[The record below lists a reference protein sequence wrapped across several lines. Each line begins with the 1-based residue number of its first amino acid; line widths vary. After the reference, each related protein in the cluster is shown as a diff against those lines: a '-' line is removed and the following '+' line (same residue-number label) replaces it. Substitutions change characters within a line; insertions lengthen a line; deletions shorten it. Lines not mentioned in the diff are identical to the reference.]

1 MWSLAVACALV
12 ATAASAVGGWWQH
25 QGVRAESTSGLTL
38 GKLPALAGNAR
49 WRHGFL
55 LLAGSAVLQVTALAL
70 APVSLV
76 APIAALS
83 MPIVAMINVHT
94 GRHRATGAFWLAVA
108 VSVIGVGS
116 FVAVVSRI
124 AVDAR
129 LPDRAPL
136 HAGSVVVLVVGLLGV
151 LGLAR
156 HGIHRSVLLATAAGV
171 AYGLMAVLL
180 RHVSVSVRFDGLG
193 GVPVLSAAGLVAA
206 FLVGA
211 WFVQLSYAS
220 GPPDLVVAC
229 QTLLN
234 AVTGAVIGLGVA
246 GETSNAGGW
255 TAAVLTAC
263 GLASAA
269 GVAALVRNHPDLA
282 RGPRS
287 P

>member
-25 QGVRAESTSGLTL
+25 QGVRAESTAGLTL
-38 GKLPALAGNAR
+38 RKLPGLARNSR

-55 LLAGSAVLQVTALAL
+55 LLAVSAVLQVTALAL

-83 MPIVAMINVHT
+83 LPIVAVINVHT
-94 GRHRATGAFWLAVA
+94 GGGRATGAFWLAVTTA
-108 VSVIGVGS
+108 VIGVGS
-116 FVAVVSRI
+116 FVAAVSRI
-124 AVDAR
+124 AIDAR
-129 LPDRAPL
+129 LPDQAAL
-136 HAGSVVVLVVGLLGV
+136 HAGSVVTLVVGSLGV

-156 HGIHRSVLLATAAGV
+156 HGVHRSVLLATGAGV

-180 RHVSVSVRFDGLG
+180 RHVSVSMRFDGLG
-193 GVPVLSAAGLVAA
+193 GVPLLSVAGLVVA

-234 AVTGAVIGLGVA
+234 AVTAAVIGLGVA
-246 GETSNAGGW
+246 GETSNTGGW
-255 TAAVLTAC
+255 TVAALTAC
-263 GLASAA
+263 GLAAAA
-269 GVAALVRNHPDLA
+269 GVAATVRNHPDLA
-282 RGPRS
+282 RT
-287 P
+287 

>member
-1 MWSLAVACALV
+1 MWSLAVVCALV
-12 ATAASAVGGWWQH
+12 ATAASALGGWWQH
-25 QGVRAESTSGLTL
+25 QGVRAESKAGLTL
-38 GKLPALAGNAR
+38 GKLPGLARNPR

-55 LLAGSAVLQVTALAL
+55 LLAASAVTALAL

-83 MPIVAMINVHT
+83 LPIVAVINVHAA
-94 GRHRATGAFWLAVA
+94 GSRATGAFWIAVTA
-108 VSVIGVGS
+108 SVLGVGT

-129 LPDRAPL
+129 LPGPAALRAG
-136 HAGSVVVLVVGLLGV
+136 AVVALVVGSLGV
-151 LGLAR
+151 VGLAR
-156 HGIHRSVLLATAAGV
+156 RGVRRSILLATGAGV

-180 RHVSVSVRFDGLG
+180 RQVSVSARVDGLG
-193 GVPVLSAAGLVAA
+193 GVPVLSVAGLVVA

-234 AVTGAVIGLGVA
+234 SITAAVIGLGVA
-246 GETSNAGGW
+246 RETSDADGW
-255 TAAVLTAC
+255 TAVALIAC
-263 GLASAA
+263 GLAAAA
-269 GVAALVRNHPDLA
+269 GVAATVRYHPDLA
-282 RGPRS
+282 RG
-287 P
+287 

>member
-1 MWSLAVACALV
+1 M
-12 ATAASAVGGWWQH
+12 
-25 QGVRAESTSGLTL
+25 RAESKAGLTL
-38 GKLPALAGNAR
+38 RKLPGLARNPR

-55 LLAGSAVLQVTALAL
+55 LLAASAVLQVTALAL

-83 MPIVAMINVHT
+83 LPIVAVINVHSA
-94 GRHRATGAFWLAVA
+94 GSRASGAFWAAVTA
-108 VSVIGVGS
+108 SVLGVGT

-124 AVDAR
+124 AIDAR
-129 LPDRAPL
+129 LPGQAAL
-136 HAGSVVVLVVGLLGV
+136 QAGGVVALVVGSLGV

-156 HGIHRSVLLATAAGV
+156 RGVHRSILLGTGAGV

-180 RHVSVSVRFDGLG
+180 RQVSVSARLDGLG
-193 GVPVLSAAGLVAA
+193 GVPLLSVAGLVVA

-234 AVTGAVIGLGVA
+234 SVTAAVIGLGVA
-246 GETSNAGGW
+246 RETSNVDGW
-255 TAAVLTAC
+255 TAAALITC
-263 GLASAA
+263 GLAAAA
-269 GVAALVRNHPDLA
+269 GVAAIVRNHPDLA
-282 RGPRS
+282 RG
-287 P
+287 